1 MSTQQCSEKFGRMLG
16 NASGA
21 SRSSALT
28 ETSIQRM
35 GTQGGNHQ
43 RPTAKANPEKAND
56 LGISAS
62 W

>member
-1 MSTQQCSEKFGRMLG
+1 
-16 NASGA
+16 
-21 SRSSALT
+21 
-28 ETSIQRM
+28 M

-43 RPTAKANPEKAND
+43 RPIAKANPEKAND